1 MLNYQQM
8 VQKGIVKEWYVSK
21 QTMFVAYDI
30 ILNVDHHKSIQY
42 ATENISHIT
51 PENDKQQMEYIAQ
64 EIEKKH
70 ASPVCP

>member
-1 MLNYQQM
+1 MLNYN
-8 VQKGIVKEWYVSK
+8 KWSKKELSKSGK
-21 QTMFVAYDI
+21 QTDNVAYDI
-30 ILNVDHHKSIQY
+30 RYYPINVDHHKSIQY